1 LLSPDVSDAGDDG
14 DVSGDEEEPALG
26 FFSDFV
32 TAEVFVTGFFN
43 ASVTG
48 PLAQAPA
55 NGREGGGA
63 GSVASTASALA
74 GAPIV
79 DFNLDP
85 RSVSTSPGGAL
96 NRVSSRSLC
105 AFGGSPAATSDD
117 HEPFVPVADASAG
130 GAGAGAKGSR
140 PLASAGASA
149 SATSAVST
157 GARRITSSAAAP
169 LGPHEGGA
177 DSDGADE

>member
-1 LLSPDVSDAGDDG
+1 
-14 DVSGDEEEPALG
+14 
-26 FFSDFV
+26 
-32 TAEVFVTGFFN
+32 
-43 ASVTG
+43 
-48 PLAQAPA
+48 LAQAPA

-74 GAPIV
+74 GAPFV

-149 SATSAVST
+149 SATSKEE

>member
-1 LLSPDVSDAGDDG
+1 MLSPEVSDAGDDG
-14 DVSGDEEEPALG
+14 DVSGDEEEALG
-26 FFSDFV
+26 FSFADFV
-32 TAEVFVTGFFN
+32 TADFVTGFFN

-105 AFGGSPAATSDD
+105 CRGESPAATSDD

-149 SATSAVST
+149 SATSKT
-157 GARRITSSAAAP
+157 EGARRITSSAAAP